1 MDFSECKNNTFFSIP
16 QVFFLIFSFTDCVIL
31 IILTKALS
39 IYGNVRVVMIFFNF
53 SSVKSS
59 SCKVNFFPFSM
70 FRGRLS
76 SIIIFI
82 PPSSSN
88 VVFKNKYLPTF
99 FTIDAYF
106 SAYLLDFA

>member
-53 SSVKSS
+53 SSVCPCLTIYNVIMKNQFTGANHYTLLIYALIAQ
-59 SCKVNFFPFSM
+59 KFN
-70 FRGRLS
+70 
-76 SIIIFI
+76 
-82 PPSSSN
+82 SN
-88 VVFKNKYLPTF
+88 VPNNSK
-99 FTIDAYF
+99 
-106 SAYLLDFA
+106 